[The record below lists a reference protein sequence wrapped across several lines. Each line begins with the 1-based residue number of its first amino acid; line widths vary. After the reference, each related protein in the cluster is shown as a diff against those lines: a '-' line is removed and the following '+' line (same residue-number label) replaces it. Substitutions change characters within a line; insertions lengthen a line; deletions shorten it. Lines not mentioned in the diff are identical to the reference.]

1 MQLNDLPE
9 VLQSHL
15 HAREQ
20 YTPHHAPPT
29 LLVPLTLL
37 YQVYYVSSVMSYP
50 GSGHIF
56 RHSWPMDEPLRTLSE
71 RFWPSL
77 TISDLYR
84 PYAIICQPWIAIVN
98 SHNHSPHVC
107 EPPAM
112 LRDKFRSFPTLLSLK
127 FWLSFYSNIL
137 PVSLQLSGQL
147 LAQLCSLQSHDHLPS
162 IAFVSRWT
170 SEPF

>member
-50 GSGHIF
+50 WLWTHIPTLMTYGRTSPNTF
-56 RHSWPMDEPLRTLSE
+56 QVFLTLPNHFQPLPTL
-71 RFWPSL
+71 
-77 TISDLYR
+77 
-84 PYAIICQPWIAIVN
+84 
-98 SHNHSPHVC
+98 C
-107 EPPAM
+107 E
-112 LRDKFRSFPTLLSLK
+112 LLRSFVNLGS
-127 FWLSFYSNIL
+127 
-137 PVSLQLSGQL
+137 
-147 LAQLCSLQSHDHLPS
+147 PS
-162 IAFVSRWT
+162 
-170 SEPF
+170 